1 MIIYGSKA
9 VICTNAYGDWHAVIS
24 GKARLKMDS
33 EMERARK
40 LLKQAQFSLSVP
52 EPRLLPADLGR
63 EIAFAGRS
71 NAGKSSALNVL
82 CAQRGLARTSRT
94 PGRTQHLVV
103 FDLDSERRLI
113 DLPGFGY
120 AKVAK
125 SMRAHWQEALPEYLE
140 TRASLSG
147 LILLMDIRHP
157 LKPQDVAVLEWCTHA
172 GVPVHVLLNKC
183 DKLGRGP
190 ATAALHQV
198 RASLN
203 KHGWQGSAQLFSA
216 LKHEGAEQ
224 AWQVLADWL
233 ELE

>member
-1 MIIYGSKA
+1 MIIYRSKV
-9 VICTNAYGDWHAVIS
+9 VICTNAYGDWHVVIN
-24 GKARLKMDS
+24 GKAGLKMDS
-33 EMERARK
+33 GIERARK

-52 EPRLLPADLGR
+52 EPRLLPADVGR

-71 NAGKSSALNVL
+71 NAGKSSALNML

-94 PGRTQHLVV
+94 PGRTQHIVV
-103 FDLDSERRLI
+103 FDLDTERRLV

-125 SMRAHWQEALPEYLE
+125 SMRAHWEEALPEYLE

-190 ATAALHQV
+190 ATAALHLVNATLTKQ
-198 RASLN
+198 
-203 KHGWQGSAQLFSA
+203 GWQGTAQLFSA
-216 LKHEGAEQ
+216 LKHEGADL
-224 AWQVLADWL
+224 AWQVLGQWL
-233 ELE
+233 ALE

>member
-1 MIIYGSKA
+1 M
-9 VICTNAYGDWHAVIS
+9 ICTNARGARRDVID
-24 GKARLKMDS
+24 GNAGLKMDNAI
-33 EMERARK
+33 ERARK
-40 LLKQAQFSLSVP
+40 LLKQAQFTLSVP
-52 EPRLLPADLGR
+52 EPRLLPADRGR

-71 NAGKSSALNVL
+71 NAGKSSALNML

-103 FDLDSERRLI
+103 FELDSDRRLV

-125 SMRAHWQEALPEYLE
+125 SMRAHWEEALPEYLE
-140 TRASLSG
+140 TRASLNG
-147 LILLMDIRHP
+147 LVLLMDIRHP

-190 ATAALHQV
+190 AMAALHLV
-198 RASLN
+198 NAGMA

-216 LKHEGAEQ
+216 LKREGAEQ
-224 AWQVLADWL
+224 AWQVLAEWL
-233 ELE
+233 KLE

>member
-1 MIIYGSKA
+1 M
-9 VICTNAYGDWHAVIS
+9 ICTNASGDWHVVIN
-24 GKARLKMDS
+24 GKAGLKMDTGI
-33 EMERARK
+33 ERARK
-40 LLKQAQFSLSVP
+40 LLAQAQFSLSVP
-52 EPRLLPADLGR
+52 EPHLMPADVGR

-71 NAGKSSALNVL
+71 NAGKSSALNML

-94 PGRTQHLVV
+94 PGRTQHIVV
-103 FDLDSERRLI
+103 FDLDVERRLV

-125 SMRAHWQEALPEYLE
+125 SMRAHWEDALPEYLE
-140 TRASLSG
+140 TRASLCG

-190 ATAALHQV
+190 ATAALHLV
-198 RASLN
+198 NASLT
-203 KHGWQGSAQLFSA
+203 KHSWHGTAQLFSA
-216 LKHEGAEQ
+216 LKHEGADL
-224 AWQVLADWL
+224 AWQVLGQWL
-233 ELE
+233 ELA

>member
-1 MIIYGSKA
+1 M
-9 VICTNAYGDWHAVIS
+9 ICTNAYGDWHVVIN
-24 GKARLKMDS
+24 GRAGLKMDS
-33 EMERARK
+33 GIERARK

-52 EPRLLPADLGR
+52 EPRLLPADVGR

-71 NAGKSSALNVL
+71 NAGKSSALNML

-94 PGRTQHLVV
+94 PGRTQHIVV
-103 FDLDSERRLI
+103 FDLDTERRLV

-125 SMRAHWQEALPEYLE
+125 SMRAHWEEALPEYLE

-190 ATAALHQV
+190 ATAALHLVNATLTKQ
-198 RASLN
+198 
-203 KHGWQGSAQLFSA
+203 GWQGTAQLFSA
-216 LKHEGAEQ
+216 LKHEGADL
-224 AWQVLADWL
+224 AWQVLGQWL
-233 ELE
+233 ALE